1 MLPTPLVACSR
12 LLDAS
17 DHVRLHTPAPRPCS
31 GRVVAHA
38 CSRLRNCPLSCPTAG
53 TPLLLTAVAAPCR
66 VHRICHPRT
75 PRAPLPASLGS
86 RPYHAQPPHPS
97 PLPSSCIVAR
107 SCRYPQLAQLQ
118 RRAASHARL
127 PQDTP
132 GRGRAPAC
140 ACFCFAAAR
149 DAISR
154 RYFCYHSY
162 CCRSHIADALAV
174 AALLLLVAPA
184 SRPCCCCVLLL
195 PCCCCCPWMWPP
207 MVRRAKPQLEPAV
220 SLPMRPTHL
229 V

>member
-1 MLPTPLVACSR
+1 MLAA
-12 LLDAS
+12 AS
-17 DHVRLHTPAPRPCS
+17 AT
-31 GRVVAHA
+31 AH
-38 CSRLRNCPLSCPTAG
+38 C
-53 TPLLLTAVAAPCR
+53 
-66 VHRICHPRT
+66 
-75 PRAPLPASLGS
+75 RAPLLVLRCSSPRSPPLAVFTASAILVPPT
-86 RPYHAQPPHPS
+86 RPCRLRPGHAQPPHPS

-107 SCRYPQLAQLQ
+107 SCRYPQLTQLQ
-118 RRAASHARL
+118 RRAASRARL

-154 RYFCYHSY
+154 RYFCYRSY
-162 CCRSHIADALAV
+162 CCRSRIADALAV

-195 PCCCCCPWMWPP
+195 PCCRCCPWMWPP